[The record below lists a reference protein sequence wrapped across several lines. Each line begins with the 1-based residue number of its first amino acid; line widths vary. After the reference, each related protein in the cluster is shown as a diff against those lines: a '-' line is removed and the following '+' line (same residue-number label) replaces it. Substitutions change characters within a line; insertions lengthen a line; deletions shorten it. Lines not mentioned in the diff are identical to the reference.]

1 MNTTHVETVTE
12 LDEDL
17 RVILWR
23 AATLERAGYAV
34 EKALDLALERGV
46 DLHAAVSLRK
56 RGCPE
61 DTALRILL

>member
-1 MNTTHVETVTE
+1 MNTTQIQTVSE

-34 EKALDLALERGV
+34 EKALELALERDV
-46 DLHAAVSLRK
+46 DLHTAVKLRK

>member
-1 MNTTHVETVTE
+1 MQTTPFETATE
-12 LDEDL
+12 LDESL

-34 EKALDLALERGV
+34 EKALELALERDV
-46 DLHAAVSLRK
+46 DLHSAVRLR
-56 RGCPE
+56 RLGCPD